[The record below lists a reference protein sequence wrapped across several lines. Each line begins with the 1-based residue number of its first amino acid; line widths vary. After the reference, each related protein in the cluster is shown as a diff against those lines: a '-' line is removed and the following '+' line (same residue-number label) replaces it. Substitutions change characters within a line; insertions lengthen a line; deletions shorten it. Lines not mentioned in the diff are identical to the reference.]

1 MGLNKLRIEPGTKTP
16 CIDLDHQTGELVF
29 SGRSIP
35 ENAARVYESVLEWV
49 NIYCN
54 HPKRITNLRL
64 KLEYFNTSSILWLA
78 KIVQSLSSIKNK
90 SCTLMIHMSFSIDEF
105 ETMQADDL
113 KDELNPIMHL
123 IDYTEISVGIKI
135 YGTSDEGKV
144 LKESMVLF

>member
-1 MGLNKLRIEPGTKTP
+1 MGLNQLRIEPGTKTP
-16 CIDLDHQTGELVF
+16 CIDLDNQTGELVF

-64 KLEYFNTSSILWLA
+64 NLEYFNTSSILWLA

-90 SCTLMIHMSFSIDEF
+90 SCTLMIHMFFSIEEF